1 MAFRGVLATLCLL
14 TSSAAMSYVNNYAA
28 ETYYYS
34 QEMDSGANESA
45 RCPLWHYDK
54 YHNSSCFC
62 GANIHGLVKCDE
74 DKSTVDILSGQ
85 CMSYSDNSNEVLVG
99 ACPYLCTD
107 SIHFRIFE
115 QTNLSNIC
123 NNEIQQN
130 RKGQMCGQC
139 LENHSPSP
147 YSYTLKCA
155 DCSNYK
161 HNWIKYMLMAYL
173 PLTIFYLIVL
183 FFRLNAL
190 SASMNAFI
198 FVCQIISSPA
208 VMSLLS
214 NYSYFYEKH
223 PVLKASLNIGSVIKS
238 LASFTGLWN
247 LDFFRM
253 VYEPFCLHP
262 NMTTIQ
268 IMSLEYAI
276 AVYPLVLIILT
287 YLLIK
292 IHEHFELVRF
302 LWKPVAWLFT
312 RFNDQWRASNSLIEV
327 FATFILL
334 SYVKIINTSFDILM
348 PVQAHNVTGNT
359 VGMYL
364 YYNGSMEY
372 FGNDHLPYAVLA
384 IFMFVTFN
392 LVPLLLLC
400 LYPCRCFQS
409 CLNCCRLNS
418 HVLRTFMDAFQ
429 GCYKFEP
436 YDCRYW
442 AGFYLLL
449 RIAVLIIFSLTQSGY
464 FVLVAGILLI
474 PVVALTAVVRPYRE
488 TAYNVVDVVILLAF
502 VQLMFSAVGFPLC
515 VYDRRF
521 QGFVN
526 IMFGTAII
534 VPILYV
540 LALSVYKS
548 VPTIWNKHL
557 KRLYQYLLFRFRV
570 DSICLRR
577 QEQEDPLLQEVAN
590 SFESEDDMLLS
601 CQDVPRYNS
610 LLDDYTK

>member
-1 MAFRGVLATLCLL
+1 MALFEVLAILCLI
-14 TSSAAMSYVNNYAA
+14 SSVAHCHKFAVRKYSNDKHKEVNFTTNMS
-28 ETYYYS
+28 T
-34 QEMDSGANESA
+34 
-45 RCPLWHYDK
+45 RCPPWNYDK

-62 GANIHGLVKCDE
+62 GASLHGTIKCFQID
-74 DKSTVDILSGQ
+74 DKSTVKLLTCN
-85 CMSYSDNSNEVLVG
+85 CMSYSDNSDSDEVLVG

-107 SIHFRIFE
+107 KIYNEISQRK
-115 QTNLSNIC
+115 NLSNIC
-123 NNEIQQN
+123 NRDSQQN

-198 FVCQIISSPA
+198 FFSQIMTCPALMSVISTY
-208 VMSLLS
+208 S
-214 NYSYFYEKH
+214 NYYNESDDMKIFDI
-223 PVLKASLNIGSVIKS
+223 VSLSK
-238 LASFTGLWN
+238 GLSALLGIWN

-253 VYEPFCLHP
+253 VYDPFCLHP

-276 AVYPLVLIILT
+276 AVYPLLLIILT

-312 RFNDQWRASNSLIEV
+312 RINDQWRASNSLIEV

-348 PVQAHNVTGNT
+348 PVQAHNVTGKV
-359 VGMYL
+359 VGLYL

-418 HVLRTFMDAFQ
+418 QVLRTFMDAFQ

-442 AGFYLLL
+442 AAFYLLL
-449 RIAVLIIFSLTQSGY
+449 RIAALTIFAFTQSWH
-464 FVLVAGILLI
+464 FMLVIGILLI
-474 PVVALTAVVRPYRE
+474 PVIVTTAVIRPYRE
-488 TAYNVVDVVILLAF
+488 TAYNVVDIVLLLAF
-502 VQLMFSAVGFPLC
+502 VLLC
-515 VYDRRF
+515 FTNIAISLSTFDRRF
-521 QGFVN
+521 QGFVSV
-526 IMFGTAII
+526 MLGVALL

-540 LALSVYKS
+540 TALTVYKILRNRYTKQLS
-548 VPTIWNKHL
+548 LRLLL
-557 KRLYQYLLFRFRV
+557 KFKGPCR
-570 DSICLRR
+570 CLQRG
-577 QEQEDPLLQEVAN
+577 EEEDPLLQQVAD
-590 SFESEDDMLLS
+590 SFE
-601 CQDVPRYNS
+601 
-610 LLDDYTK
+610 

>member
-1 MAFRGVLATLCLL
+1 MTCPAL
-14 TSSAAMSYVNNYAA
+14 MSVISTYSNY
-28 ETYYYS
+28 Y
-34 QEMDSGANESA
+34 NES
-45 RCPLWHYDK
+45 DDMK
-54 YHNSSCFC
+54 IF
-62 GANIHGLVKCDE
+62 
-74 DKSTVDILSGQ
+74 DIVSLS
-85 CMSYSDNSNEVLVG
+85 
-99 ACPYLCTD
+99 
-107 SIHFRIFE
+107 
-115 QTNLSNIC
+115 
-123 NNEIQQN
+123 
-130 RKGQMCGQC
+130 KG
-139 LENHSPSP
+139 
-147 YSYTLKCA
+147 
-155 DCSNYK
+155 
-161 HNWIKYMLMAYL
+161 
-173 PLTIFYLIVL
+173 
-183 FFRLNAL
+183 L
-190 SASMNAFI
+190 SA
-198 FVCQIISSPA
+198 
-208 VMSLLS
+208 LLG
-214 NYSYFYEKH
+214 
-223 PVLKASLNIGSVIKS
+223 I
-238 LASFTGLWN
+238 WN

-253 VYEPFCLHP
+253 VYDPFCLHP

-268 IMSLEYAI
+268 IISLDYAI
-276 AVYPLVLIILT
+276 AVYPLLLIILT

-312 RFNDQWRASNSLIEV
+312 RFNDQWRASNSLIEA

-334 SYVKIINTSFDILM
+334 SYVKVINTSFDILM
-348 PVQAHNVTGNT
+348 PVQVHNVTGNT

-372 FGNDHLPYAVLA
+372 FGHDHLPYAVLA

-418 HVLRTFMDAFQ
+418 QVLRTFMDAFQ

-442 AGFYLLL
+442 AAFYLLL
-449 RIAVLIIFSLTQSGY
+449 RIAALTIFAFTQSWH
-464 FVLVAGILLI
+464 FMLVIGILLI

-526 IMFGTAII
+526 IMFGTAMI

-540 LALSVYKS
+540 LALSVYKT

-570 DSICLRR
+570 DSRCLRR
-577 QEQEDPLLQEVAN
+577 REHYQEDPLLQEVAN